1 MPAVPTLPP
10 AGTVD
15 VWRIPLDVPDWLRP
29 RVTACL
35 DEAERLTRT
44 RMRVGAERW
53 AVARGARREILARC
67 VGALPAAL
75 RMDADQNGKP
85 RLLGDTTVHFNTS
98 SRDGLALLAIATDRD
113 IGVDLEMEDIAGDV
127 AEVARQFL
135 LPRERA
141 EIEASPPDQ
150 RSHRFA
156 LAWTRYEAVR
166 KLRGL
171 GVDAPMPNGDSAPTI
186 REVVVPVGFVASVT
200 ADGDDW
206 TLRVRDAIEL
216 LPDWYMG

>member
-1 MPAVPTLPP
+1 MSLVPTLPP

-15 VWRIPLDVPDWLRP
+15 VWRIPLDVPEWLRE

-35 DEAERLTRT
+35 DEAERLTLA

-53 AVARGARREILARC
+53 AVARAARREILARC
-67 VGALPAAL
+67 IGAQAAAL
-75 RMDADQNGKP
+75 RMGTDGDGKP
-85 RLLGDTTVHFNTS
+85 RLVGTTGIHFNTS
-98 SRDGLALLAIATDRD
+98 ARDGMALLAIACDRAV
-113 IGVDLEMEDIAGDV
+113 GVDLEKEDIPGEL

-141 EIEASPPDQ
+141 EIEAAPPGQ

-171 GVDAPMPNGDSAPTI
+171 GVDAPMPDGDRAPTI
-186 REVVVPVGFVASVT
+186 REVVVPAGFVASVT

-206 TLRVRDAIEL
+206 TLRVRDAVEL
-216 LPDWYMG
+216 LPDWSMG

>member
-1 MPAVPTLPP
+1 MSHAPTLPP

-15 VWRIPLDVPDWLRP
+15 VWRIPLDVPEWLRE

-35 DEAERLTRT
+35 DEAERLARA
-44 RMRVGAERW
+44 RMRIGAERW

-67 VGALPAAL
+67 IGGQAAAL
-75 RMDADQNGKP
+75 RMDTDSDGKP
-85 RLLGDTTVHFNTS
+85 RLVGDSSVHFNTS
-98 SRDGLALLAIATDRD
+98 AREGLGLLAIASDRA
-113 IGVDLEMEDIAGDV
+113 IGVDLEKDDITGEL

-141 EIEASPPDQ
+141 EIEAAPPGQ
-150 RSHRFA
+150 RSRRFA

-171 GVDAPMPNGDSAPTI
+171 GIDAPMPDGDTAPTI

-206 TLRVRDAIEL
+206 TLRVRDAVEL
-216 LPDWYMG
+216 MPDWSMG